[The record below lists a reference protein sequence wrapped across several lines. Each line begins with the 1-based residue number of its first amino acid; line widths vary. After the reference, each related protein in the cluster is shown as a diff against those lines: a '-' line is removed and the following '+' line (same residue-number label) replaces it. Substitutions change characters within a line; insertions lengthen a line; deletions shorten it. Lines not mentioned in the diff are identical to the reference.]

1 MPIIDPGPLEPR
13 LWKDLP
19 SPPPAPPPHP
29 AVDLTPYGKP
39 ALRKGRLPTGLGK
52 PAAGFPQLHSFDD
65 GKLILP
71 YHPLTPYRGTF
82 TKSVPAP
89 NWPIVRYWSPQRSM
103 SVPFLYAPLTAYD
116 EFGVQNDES
125 TGSVLPN

>member
-1 MPIIDPGPLEPR
+1 M
-13 LWKDLP
+13 WKNFP

-65 GKLILP
+65 DELILLN
-71 YHPLTPYRGTF
+71 HTLTGYRGTF
-82 TKSVPAP
+82 
-89 NWPIVRYWSPQRSM
+89 RG
-103 SVPFLYAPLTAYD
+103 PLEWVIRKVT
-116 EFGVQNDES
+116 
-125 TGSVLPN
+125 T